1 MHMNFIKSFFAS
13 VLGTLTALTLL
24 LVFGLLLISGIA
36 SILQEPMAQKISRPN
51 SVVTLNLNTQITDRP
66 PTFNEIEVL
75 FELND
80 QIIGLHEL
88 LLAIDTAA
96 QHPNIE
102 GIVLQADFISAGW
115 SQIREIRNAL
125 LKFKATGKF
134 IYAYH
139 DIASQK
145 SYYLTS
151 VADSLVLNP
160 SGMIEFKGLASEV
173 LYYKDFQDRY
183 GLKMEVIRHGK
194 YKSAVEPFLENEMSA
209 DNRFQIKSLLNNL
222 WETLRNEMAET
233 RSLSP
238 SALDA
243 LAQESKI
250 AVPLDALEAH
260 LVDQLGY
267 ESDLEAMVKE
277 RLGIS
282 AEDSVSYVSTASLLG
297 SASQYNSEIKDRIAV
312 VYAQGTILYG
322 PESESYISQEA
333 FVKAFETLVK
343 DNWIKAVVL
352 RVDSPGGSALTSELL
367 WQAIEKVKAKK
378 PVIVSM
384 GNVAASGGYYIAAGA
399 DQIFL
404 DPLTVTGS
412 IGVFATLPNASGF
425 LASKG
430 IRAERV
436 ETHPNGLGYSFFSPM
451 TDNFR
456 TQTEKGIE
464 QTYALFKDRVAQGRS
479 LTAREVETLAQ
490 GRVWS
495 GNQALAQGL
504 ADQLGGIQDALNAA
518 AQAAGI
524 QEYNVMTYPQFEE
537 SLQSLLQGV
546 SVSLFSPHPIEGWVP
561 KKMQHTLES
570 FTNPNSYTVFQA
582 LLPFDL
588 NIQ

>member
-36 SILQEPMAQKISRPN
+36 SILQEPMAPKISRPN
-51 SVVTLNLNTQITDRP
+51 SVVTLNLNTQIADRP

-160 SGMIEFKGLASEV
+160 AGMIEFKGLASEV

-282 AEDSVSYVSTASLLG
+282 VEDSVSYVSTASLLG

-333 FVKAFETLVK
+333 FVKAFETLAK
-343 DNWIKAVVL
+343 DDWIKAVVL

-495 GNQALAQGL
+495 GNQAVAQGL

-524 QEYNVMTYPQFEE
+524 QEYNVMTYPQFKE

-546 SVSLFSPHPIEGWVP
+546 SVSLFSPHPLEGWLP

>member
-160 SGMIEFKGLASEV
+160 AGMIEFKGLASEV

-250 AVPLDALEAH
+250 AVPLDALDAH

-333 FVKAFETLVK
+333 FVKAFETLAK
-343 DNWIKAVVL
+343 DDWIKAVVL

-546 SVSLFSPHPIEGWVP
+546 SVSLFSPHPLEGWVP

>member
-1 MHMNFIKSFFAS
+1 MHMNFFKSFFAS
-13 VLGTLTALTLL
+13 ILGTLTALILL
-24 LVFGLLLISGIA
+24 LVFGLVLISSIA
-36 SILQEPMAQKISRPN
+36 SILQEPIAPKISKPN
-51 SVVTLNLNTQITDRP
+51 SVVTLNLNTQIADRP
-66 PTFNEIEVL
+66 PKFNELEVL

-80 QIIGLHEL
+80 QIIGLHDL
-88 LLAIDTAA
+88 LLAIENAA

-102 GIVLQADFISAGW
+102 GIILQADFISAGW

-125 LKFKATGKF
+125 LRFKTTEKF

-151 VADSLVLNP
+151 VADSIILNP
-160 SGMIEFKGLASEV
+160 AGMIEFKGLASEV
-173 LYYKDFQDRY
+173 LYYKDFQDQY

-194 YKSAVEPFLENEMSA
+194 YKSAVEPFLENEMSD
-209 DNRFQIKSLLNNL
+209 DNRFQIKTLLSDL
-222 WETLRNEMAET
+222 WETLRDEMAET
-233 RSLSP
+233 RNLSP
-238 SALDA
+238 SALDT
-243 LAQESKI
+243 LAIDSKI

-267 ESDLEAMVKE
+267 ENDLEAMVKE

-297 SASQYNSEIKDRIAV
+297 NASHYNSEIKDRIAV

-333 FVKAFETLVK
+333 FVKAFETLAK
-343 DNWIKAVVL
+343 DDWIKAVVL

-404 DPLTVTGS
+404 DPLTITGS

-464 QTYALFKDRVAQGRS
+464 QTYVLFKDRVAQGRS

-495 GNQALAQGL
+495 GNQAVAQGL

-546 SVSLFSPHPIEGWVP
+546 SVSLFSPHPLEGWVP

>member
-36 SILQEPMAQKISRPN
+36 SILQEPMAPKISRPN
-51 SVVTLNLNTQITDRP
+51 SVVTLNLNTQIADRP

-80 QIIGLHEL
+80 KIIGLHEL
-88 LLAIDTAA
+88 LIAIDTAA

-160 SGMIEFKGLASEV
+160 AGMIEFKGLASEV

-194 YKSAVEPFLENEMSA
+194 YKSAVEPFLENEMST

-243 LAQESKI
+243 LAQKSKI

-333 FVKAFETLVK
+333 FVKAFETLAK
-343 DNWIKAVVL
+343 DDWIKAVVL
-352 RVDSPGGSALTSELL
+352 RIDSPGGSALTSELL

-495 GNQALAQGL
+495 GNQAVAQGL

-546 SVSLFSPHPIEGWVP
+546 SVSLFSPHPLEGWIP

-570 FTNPNSYTVFQA
+570 FTNPNSYTIFQA

>member
-51 SVVTLNLNTQITDRP
+51 SVVSLNLNTQIADRP

-88 LLAIDTAA
+88 LLAIETAA

-160 SGMIEFKGLASEV
+160 AGMIEFKGLASEV

-250 AVPLDALEAH
+250 AVPLDALDAH

-333 FVKAFETLVK
+333 FVKAFETLAK
-343 DNWIKAVVL
+343 DDWIKAVVL

-479 LTAREVETLAQ
+479 LTVREVETLAQ

-495 GNQALAQGL
+495 GNQAVAQGL

-546 SVSLFSPHPIEGWVP
+546 SVSLFSPHPLEGWVP

>member
-1 MHMNFIKSFFAS
+1 MHMNFFKSFFAS
-13 VLGTLTALTLL
+13 ILGTLTALILL
-24 LVFGLLLISGIA
+24 LVFGLVLISSIA
-36 SILQEPMAQKISRPN
+36 SILQEPIAPKISKPN
-51 SVVTLNLNTQITDRP
+51 SVVTLNLNTQIADRP
-66 PTFNEIEVL
+66 PKFNELEVL

-80 QIIGLHEL
+80 QIIGLHDL
-88 LLAIDTAA
+88 LLAIENAA

-102 GIVLQADFISAGW
+102 GIILQADFISAGW

-125 LKFKATGKF
+125 LRFKTTEKF

-151 VADSLVLNP
+151 VADSIILNP
-160 SGMIEFKGLASEV
+160 AGMIEFKGLASEV
-173 LYYKDFQDRY
+173 LYYKDFQDQY

-194 YKSAVEPFLENEMSA
+194 YKSAVEPFLENEMSD
-209 DNRFQIKSLLNNL
+209 DNRFQIKTLLSDL
-222 WETLRNEMAET
+222 WETLRDEMAET
-233 RSLSP
+233 RNLSP
-238 SALDA
+238 SALDT
-243 LAQESKI
+243 LAIDSKI

-267 ESDLEAMVKE
+267 ENDLEAMVKE

-297 SASQYNSEIKDRIAV
+297 NASQYNSEIKDRIAV

-333 FVKAFETLVK
+333 FVKAFETLAK
-343 DNWIKAVVL
+343 DDWIKAVVL

-404 DPLTVTGS
+404 DPLTITGS

-464 QTYALFKDRVAQGRS
+464 QTYVLFKDRVAQGRS

-495 GNQALAQGL
+495 GNQAVAQGL

-546 SVSLFSPHPIEGWVP
+546 SVSLFSPHPLEGWVP

>member
-51 SVVTLNLNTQITDRP
+51 SVVSLNLNTQITDRP

-160 SGMIEFKGLASEV
+160 AGMIEFKGLASEV

-250 AVPLDALEAH
+250 AVPLDALDAH

-333 FVKAFETLVK
+333 FVKAFETLAK
-343 DNWIKAVVL
+343 DDWIKAVVL

-546 SVSLFSPHPIEGWVP
+546 SVSLFSPHPLEGWVP

>member
-51 SVVTLNLNTQITDRP
+51 SVVSLNLNTQIADRP

-282 AEDSVSYVSTASLLG
+282 AEDSVSYVSKASLLG

-333 FVKAFETLVK
+333 FVKAFETLAK
-343 DNWIKAVVL
+343 DDWIKAVVL

-546 SVSLFSPHPIEGWVP
+546 SVSLFSPHPLEGWVP

>member
-36 SILQEPMAQKISRPN
+36 SILQEPMAPKISRPN
-51 SVVTLNLNTQITDRP
+51 SVVTLNLNTQIADRP

-160 SGMIEFKGLASEV
+160 AGMIEFKGLASEV

-282 AEDSVSYVSTASLLG
+282 VEDSVSYVSTASLLG

-333 FVKAFETLVK
+333 FVKAFETLAK
-343 DNWIKAVVL
+343 DDWIKAVVL

-495 GNQALAQGL
+495 GNQAVAQGL

-546 SVSLFSPHPIEGWVP
+546 SVSLFSPHPLEGWVP
-561 KKMQHTLES
+561 KKMQNTLES

>member
-51 SVVTLNLNTQITDRP
+51 SVVSLNLNTQIADRP

-160 SGMIEFKGLASEV
+160 AGMIEFKGLASEV

-250 AVPLDALEAH
+250 AVPLDALDAH

-333 FVKAFETLVK
+333 FVKAFETLAK
-343 DNWIKAVVL
+343 DDWIKAVVL

-495 GNQALAQGL
+495 GNQAVAQGL

-546 SVSLFSPHPIEGWVP
+546 SVSLFSPHPLEGWVP

>member
-1 MHMNFIKSFFAS
+1 MNFIKSFFAS

-36 SILQEPMAQKISRPN
+36 SILQEPMAPKISRPN
-51 SVVTLNLNTQITDRP
+51 SVVTLNLNTQIADRP

-160 SGMIEFKGLASEV
+160 AGMIEFKGLASEV

-322 PESESYISQEA
+322 PESESYITQEA
-333 FVKAFETLVK
+333 FVKAFETLAK
-343 DNWIKAVVL
+343 DDWIKAVVL

-495 GNQALAQGL
+495 GNQAVAQGL
-504 ADQLGGIQDALNAA
+504 ADQLGGIQDALHAA

-546 SVSLFSPHPIEGWVP
+546 SVSLFSPHPLEGWIP

-570 FTNPNSYTVFQA
+570 FTNPNSYTIFQA

>member
-88 LLAIDTAA
+88 LLAIETAA

-160 SGMIEFKGLASEV
+160 AGMIEFKGLASEV

-250 AVPLDALEAH
+250 AVPLDALDAH

-333 FVKAFETLVK
+333 FVKAFETLAK
-343 DNWIKAVVL
+343 DDWIKAVVL

-546 SVSLFSPHPIEGWVP
+546 SVSLFSPHPLEGWVP

>member
-1 MHMNFIKSFFAS
+1 MHMNFFKSFFAS
-13 VLGTLTALTLL
+13 ILGTLTALILL
-24 LVFGLLLISGIA
+24 LVFGLVLISSIA
-36 SILQEPMAQKISRPN
+36 SILQEPIAPKISKPN
-51 SVVTLNLNTQITDRP
+51 SVVTLNLNTQIADRP
-66 PTFNEIEVL
+66 PKFNELEVL

-80 QIIGLHEL
+80 QIIGLHDL
-88 LLAIDTAA
+88 LLAIENAA

-102 GIVLQADFISAGW
+102 GIILQADFISAGW

-125 LKFKATGKF
+125 LRFKTTEKF

-151 VADSLVLNP
+151 VADSIILNP
-160 SGMIEFKGLASEV
+160 AGMIEFKGLASEV
-173 LYYKDFQDRY
+173 LYYKDFQDQY

-194 YKSAVEPFLENEMSA
+194 YKSAVEPFLENEMSD
-209 DNRFQIKSLLNNL
+209 DNRFQIKTLLSDL
-222 WETLRNEMAET
+222 WETLRDEMAET
-233 RSLSP
+233 RNLSP
-238 SALDA
+238 SALDT
-243 LAQESKI
+243 LAIDSKI

-267 ESDLEAMVKE
+267 ENDLEAMVKE

-297 SASQYNSEIKDRIAV
+297 NASQYNSEIKDRIAV

-333 FVKAFETLVK
+333 FVKAFETLAK
-343 DNWIKAVVL
+343 DDWIKAVVL

-404 DPLTVTGS
+404 DPLTITGS

-464 QTYALFKDRVAQGRS
+464 QTYVLFKDRVAEGRS

-495 GNQALAQGL
+495 GNQAVAQGL

-546 SVSLFSPHPIEGWVP
+546 SVSLFSPHPLEGWVP

-588 NIQ
+588 NIE

>member
-36 SILQEPMAQKISRPN
+36 SILQEPMAPKISRPN
-51 SVVTLNLNTQITDRP
+51 TVVTLNLNTQIADRP

-80 QIIGLHEL
+80 KIIGLHEL
-88 LLAIDTAA
+88 LIAIDTAA

-160 SGMIEFKGLASEV
+160 AGMIEFKGLASEV

-333 FVKAFETLVK
+333 FVKAFETLAK
-343 DNWIKAVVL
+343 DDWIKAVVL

-464 QTYALFKDRVAQGRS
+464 QTYVLFKDRVAQGRS

-495 GNQALAQGL
+495 GNQAVAQGL

-546 SVSLFSPHPIEGWVP
+546 SVSLFSPHPLEGWVP

>member
-36 SILQEPMAQKISRPN
+36 SILQEPMEKKISRPN
-51 SVVTLNLNTQITDRP
+51 SVVSLNLNTQIADRP

-88 LLAIDTAA
+88 LLAIETAA

-160 SGMIEFKGLASEV
+160 AGMIEFKGLASEV

-250 AVPLDALEAH
+250 AVPLDALDAH

-333 FVKAFETLVK
+333 FVKAFETLAK
-343 DNWIKAVVL
+343 DDWIKAVVL

-546 SVSLFSPHPIEGWVP
+546 SVSLFSPHPLEGWVP

>member
-51 SVVTLNLNTQITDRP
+51 SVVSLNLNTQIADRP

-88 LLAIDTAA
+88 LLAIETAA

-160 SGMIEFKGLASEV
+160 AGMIEFKGLASEV

-250 AVPLDALEAH
+250 AVPLDALDAH

-343 DNWIKAVVL
+343 DDWIKAVVL

-546 SVSLFSPHPIEGWVP
+546 SVSLFSPHPLEGWVP

>member
-51 SVVTLNLNTQITDRP
+51 SVVTLNLNTQIADRP

-88 LLAIDTAA
+88 LLAIETAA

-160 SGMIEFKGLASEV
+160 AGMIEFKGLASEV

-250 AVPLDALEAH
+250 AVPLDALDAH

-343 DNWIKAVVL
+343 DDWIKAVVL

-546 SVSLFSPHPIEGWVP
+546 SVSLFSPHPLEGWVP

>member
-1 MHMNFIKSFFAS
+1 MNFIKSFFAS

-36 SILQEPMAQKISRPN
+36 SILQEPMAPKISRPN
-51 SVVTLNLNTQITDRP
+51 SVVTLNLNTQIADRP

-160 SGMIEFKGLASEV
+160 AGMIEFKGLASEV

-282 AEDSVSYVSTASLLG
+282 VEDSVSYVSTASLLG

-333 FVKAFETLVK
+333 FVKAFETLAK
-343 DNWIKAVVL
+343 DDWIKAVVL

-495 GNQALAQGL
+495 GNQAVAQGL
-504 ADQLGGIQDALNAA
+504 ADQLGGIQDALHAA

-546 SVSLFSPHPIEGWVP
+546 SVSLFSPHPLEGWVP
-561 KKMQHTLES
+561 KKMQNTLES

>member
-250 AVPLDALEAH
+250 AVPLDALDAH

-343 DNWIKAVVL
+343 DDWIKAVVL

-425 LASKG
+425 LASK
-430 IRAERV
+430 AFV
-436 ETHPNGLGYSFFSPM
+436 
-451 TDNFR
+451 
-456 TQTEKGIE
+456 Q
-464 QTYALFKDRVAQGRS
+464 
-479 LTAREVETLAQ
+479 
-490 GRVWS
+490 
-495 GNQALAQGL
+495 
-504 ADQLGGIQDALNAA
+504 
-518 AQAAGI
+518 
-524 QEYNVMTYPQFEE
+524 NV
-537 SLQSLLQGV
+537 LK
-546 SVSLFSPHPIEGWVP
+546 PIPTG
-561 KKMQHTLES
+561 
-570 FTNPNSYTVFQA
+570 
-582 LLPFDL
+582 
-588 NIQ
+588 

>member
-36 SILQEPMAQKISRPN
+36 SILQEPMAPKISRPN
-51 SVVTLNLNTQITDRP
+51 SVVTLNLNTQIADRP

-160 SGMIEFKGLASEV
+160 AGMIEFKGLASEV

-333 FVKAFETLVK
+333 FVKAFETLAK
-343 DNWIKAVVL
+343 DDWIKAVVL

-495 GNQALAQGL
+495 GNQAVAQGL
-504 ADQLGGIQDALNAA
+504 ADQLGGIQDALHAA

-546 SVSLFSPHPIEGWVP
+546 SVSLFSPHPLEGWVP
-561 KKMQHTLES
+561 KKMQNTLES

>member
-36 SILQEPMAQKISRPN
+36 SILQEPMAPKISRPN
-51 SVVTLNLNTQITDRP
+51 SVVTLNLNTQIADRP

-160 SGMIEFKGLASEV
+160 AGMIEFKGLASEV

-297 SASQYNSEIKDRIAV
+297 SASKYNSEIKDRIAV

-333 FVKAFETLVK
+333 FVKAFEALAK
-343 DNWIKAVVL
+343 DDWIKAVVL

-495 GNQALAQGL
+495 GNQAVAQGL

-546 SVSLFSPHPIEGWVP
+546 SVSLFSPHPLEGWVP

>member
-160 SGMIEFKGLASEV
+160 AGMIEFKGLASEV

-282 AEDSVSYVSTASLLG
+282 VEDSVSYVSTASLLG

-343 DNWIKAVVL
+343 DDWIKAVVL

-546 SVSLFSPHPIEGWVP
+546 SVSLFSPHPLEGWVP

-570 FTNPNSYTVFQA
+570 FTNPNSYTIFQA

>member
-51 SVVTLNLNTQITDRP
+51 SVVSLNLNTQIADRP

-88 LLAIDTAA
+88 LLAIETAA

-160 SGMIEFKGLASEV
+160 AGMIEFKGLASEV

-282 AEDSVSYVSTASLLG
+282 AEDSVSYVSKASLLG

-333 FVKAFETLVK
+333 FVKAFETLAK
-343 DNWIKAVVL
+343 DDWIKAVVL

-546 SVSLFSPHPIEGWVP
+546 SVSLFSPHPLEGWVP